1 QVPVVEA
8 AGAGA
13 AVAELVEGDASLGDE
28 AADESFGGAEPV
40 GDLGDRQQRGH
51 EGSHLLVRRWPAWR
65 GRGGG
70 GRGRGPQRRW
80 RAGARWRYASRFPH
94 NSRSP
99 GPRRPDRSRSG
110 PRRPRADGWASGRGG
125 CIRRGR
131 GAGRS
136 WWWSSGV
143 IGWTS
148 GRQSRAG
155 APR

>member
-13 AVAELVEGDASLGDE
+13 AVAELVEGDASLGYA

-70 GRGRGPQRRW
+70 GRGRDGSGDGEL
-80 RAGARWRYASRFPH
+80 ALGGAMPAASRITP
-94 NSRSP
+94 
-99 GPRRPDRSRSG
+99 
-110 PRRPRADGWASGRGG
+110 
-125 CIRRGR
+125 
-131 GAGRS
+131 
-136 WWWSSGV
+136 
-143 IGWTS
+143 
-148 GRQSRAG
+148 GRQD
-155 APR
+155 